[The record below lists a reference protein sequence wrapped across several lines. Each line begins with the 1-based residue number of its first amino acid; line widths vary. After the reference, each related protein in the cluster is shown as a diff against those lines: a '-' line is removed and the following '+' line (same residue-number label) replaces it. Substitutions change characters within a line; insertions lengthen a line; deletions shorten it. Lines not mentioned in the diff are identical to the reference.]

1 MTVTQAA
8 GGLHRIRN
16 DHKHSHHR
24 RLPVAVTT
32 ANATGARTLSEA
44 QLVKIL
50 AVCAQL
56 LYVVEA
62 QWVRVRLFRF
72 YARVW
77 LFTPVN

>member
-32 ANATGARTLSEA
+32 ANAMGARTLSEA

-50 AVCAQL
+50 AV
-56 LYVVEA
+56 
-62 QWVRVRLFRF
+62 
-72 YARVW
+72 
-77 LFTPVN
+77 